1 MRFSNQRRNG
11 ENMKAYIYV
20 GGNIFP
26 KNITE
31 KPTDNDICIAADS
44 GYKNARLLGA
54 DVQTIVGDFDSIS
67 QADKDSISDG
77 TKIITVPAEKDFT
90 DTQLAVKTALEGGA
104 TNIVII
110 GGLSGRLDHTLSNL
124 AILQNLYEN
133 NIRATITDG
142 ANRIRYIKSSS
153 ELIARSNF
161 KYLSV
166 IACDEKVKGVS
177 VEGCKYPLKNTTLSN
192 KFQYAVSNEILK
204 NCALVSVKK
213 GGIYIVESA
222 EA

>member
-1 MRFSNQRRNG
+1 
-11 ENMKAYIYV
+11 MKAYIYV
-20 GGNIFP
+20 GGNIVP
-26 KNITE
+26 QNITE
-31 KPTDNDICIAADS
+31 KPDKDDICIAADS

-54 DVQTIVGDFDSIS
+54 DVQTIVGDFDSMS
-67 QADKDSISDG
+67 QEDKDSIAAG
-77 TKIITVPAEKDFT
+77 TRIVTVPAEKDFT
-90 DTQLAVKTALEGGA
+90 DTQLAVKTALENGA

-153 ELIARSNF
+153 DLIARSNF

-166 IACDEKVKGVS
+166 ISCDEKVKGVS
-177 VEGCKYPLKNTTLSN
+177 VEGCKYPLKNATLSN
-192 KFQYAVSNEILK
+192 KFQYAISNEILK
-204 NCALVSVKK
+204 NCALISVKK

-222 EA
+222 DI

>member
-1 MRFSNQRRNG
+1 MRFSNQKRNG
-11 ENMKAYIYV
+11 EAMKAYIYV
-20 GGNIFP
+20 GGNIIQ

-31 KPTDNDICIAADS
+31 KPTDKDICIAADS

-54 DVQTIVGDFDSIS
+54 DVQIIVGDFDSIS
-67 QADKDSISDG
+67 QEDKDSIPDG
-77 TKIITVPAEKDFT
+77 IKIVTVPAEKDFT

-153 ELIARSNF
+153 DLIARSNF
-161 KYLSV
+161 KYLSI

-177 VEGCKYPLKNTTLSN
+177 VEGCKYPLKNATLSN
-192 KFQYAVSNEILK
+192 NFQYAVSNEILK
-204 NCALVSVKK
+204 NCALISVKK

-222 EA
+222 EN